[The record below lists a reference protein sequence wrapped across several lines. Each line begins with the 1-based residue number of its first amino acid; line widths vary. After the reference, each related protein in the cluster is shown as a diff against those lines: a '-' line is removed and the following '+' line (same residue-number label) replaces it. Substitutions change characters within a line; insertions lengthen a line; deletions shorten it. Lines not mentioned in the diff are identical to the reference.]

1 MLLQGVLCL
10 LLLLPFLMQHAPHH
24 LTYSMPHAT
33 CHMPQAIPNCNGK
46 QGTNPSAEGVDSF
59 LSLFLTFSLA
69 NTQKS
74 YASNMHIH
82 THTHTPGWVCGA
94 EKEAGEGWGAYVLMC
109 ALRERFQ
116 LINLRARE
124 HLFCY

>member
-10 LLLLPFLMQHAPHH
+10 LLLLPLLMQHAPRH
-24 LTYSMPHAT
+24 LMYSMPHAT

-46 QGTNPSAEGVDSF
+46 QETNPSSEGVDSF
-59 LSLFLTFSLA
+59 LSLSHFLTR
-69 NTQKS
+69 K
-74 YASNMHIH
+74 YAKELCLKYAHTHIH
-82 THTHTPGWVCGA
+82 QDCVGQRRRQGRD
-94 EKEAGEGWGAYVLMC
+94 GGAYVLMC